1 MRLWSLHPE
10 HLDRAGLL
18 ACWREALLAQA
29 VLAGRTRGYVRHPQL
44 ERFRAAD
51 DPLAAVGAY
60 LAGVADEARR
70 RGYRFDAAKIERPS
84 TGVPPLTVTSGQVEY
99 EWQRLTEK
107 LSLRSPHDAA
117 RLREERPRTH
127 PLFTVVEGPIERWE
141 RVSPAA
147 ARQPS
152 ADDGAGDDTGGV
164 DEP

>member
-44 ERFRAAD
+44 ERFKAAG

-60 LAGVADEARR
+60 LSGVAEEAQR
-70 RGYRFDAAKIERPS
+70 RGYRFDAAKIERPG
-84 TGVPPLTVTSGQVEY
+84 TGVPPLTVSSGQVEY

-107 LSLRSPHDAA
+107 LTLRSPHDAD

-127 PLFTVVEGPIERWE
+127 PLFTVIEGPIEPWE
-141 RVSPAA
+141 RVSPASA
-147 ARQPS
+147 SQP
-152 ADDGAGDDTGGV
+152 GAGGSAGSTGG
-164 DEP
+164 DET